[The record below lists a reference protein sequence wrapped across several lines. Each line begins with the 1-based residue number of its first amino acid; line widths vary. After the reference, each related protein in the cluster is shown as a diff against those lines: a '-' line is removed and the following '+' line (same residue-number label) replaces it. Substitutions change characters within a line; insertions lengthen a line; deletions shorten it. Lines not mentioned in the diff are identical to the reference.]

1 MVDCESDLS
10 MVIEGLWEEDVS
22 KVDSLGI
29 SAVSGWVLFSSEL
42 LVAVIE
48 ELLLLLFEE
57 AAWSALCASM

>member
-22 KVDSLGI
+22 KVDSDSLGI
-29 SAVSGWVLFSSEL
+29 SAVSGWVFSSEL
-42 LVAVIE
+42 LVAVIG
-48 ELLLLLFEE
+48 ELLLLLEE

>member
-29 SAVSGWVLFSSEL
+29 SAVSGWVFSSEL

-48 ELLLLLFEE
+48 ELLLLFEE